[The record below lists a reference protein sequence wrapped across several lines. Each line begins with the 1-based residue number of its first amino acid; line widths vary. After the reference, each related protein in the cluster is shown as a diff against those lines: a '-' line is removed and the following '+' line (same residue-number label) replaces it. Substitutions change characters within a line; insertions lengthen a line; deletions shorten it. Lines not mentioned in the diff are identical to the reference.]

1 MINQS
6 LQCIIPDPPTE
17 GVSNETG
24 DVSSAEYTD
33 FGFGTNDDLF
43 VRRLTSS
50 AINL

>member
-6 LQCIIPDPPTE
+6 LQCIIRDPPKE
-17 GVSNETG
+17 GFSNETG
-24 DVSSAEYTD
+24 DLSSAEYAE

-43 VRRLTSS
+43 VRRLTAS